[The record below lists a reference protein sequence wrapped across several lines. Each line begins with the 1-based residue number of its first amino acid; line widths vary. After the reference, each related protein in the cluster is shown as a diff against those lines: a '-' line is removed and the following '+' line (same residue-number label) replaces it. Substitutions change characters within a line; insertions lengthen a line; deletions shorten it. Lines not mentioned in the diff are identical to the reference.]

1 MMKKS
6 SFTALLLGTL
16 SGVLFAIGMC
26 MALIAEWNA
35 FTPGVVLG
43 CTGVVLGIATML
55 IWRKMEHKAPCHL
68 SGRHVRAVLLGVA
81 GAMLLGVGMCFCMV
95 WQRML
100 PGMLIGVVGI
110 VLLVCLIPLLKGVKG
125 GAALLMNENRA

>member
-43 CTGVVLGIATML
+43 CTSVVLGIATML

-81 GAMLLGVGMCFCMV
+81 GAMLLGVGMCMAKDAAGDAHRRSGDRVACMPDSLAKRR
-95 WQRML
+95 QGR
-100 PGMLIGVVGI
+100 
-110 VLLVCLIPLLKGVKG
+110 
-125 GAALLMNENRA
+125 AALLMNENRA

>member
-43 CTGVVLGIATML
+43 CTGVMLGIATML

-125 GAALLMNENRA
+125 RAALLMNENRA

>member
-6 SFTALLLGTL
+6 SLTALLLGTL

-110 VLLVCLIPLLKGVKG
+110 VLLVCLIPLLKGVKRG
-125 GAALLMNENRA
+125 

>member
-26 MALIAEWNA
+26 MALIAEGNA

-125 GAALLMNENRA
+125 GQPC

>member
-43 CTGVVLGIATML
+43 CTGVMLGIATML

-110 VLLVCLIPLLKGVKG
+110 VLLVCLITLLKGVKG
-125 GAALLMNENRA
+125 GQPC

>member
-1 MMKKS
+1 MMKNS

-125 GAALLMNENRA
+125 GQPC

>member
-43 CTGVVLGIATML
+43 CAGVVLGIATML

-81 GAMLLGVGMCFCMV
+81 GELLLGVGMCFCMV

-100 PGMLIGVVGI
+100 PGMLIGVAGI
-110 VLLVCLIPLLKGVKG
+110 VLLVCLVPLLKGVKRG
-125 GAALLMNENRA
+125 QPC

>member
-110 VLLVCLIPLLKGVKG
+110 VLLVCLIPLLKGVKRG
-125 GAALLMNENRA
+125 QPC

>member
-43 CTGVVLGIATML
+43 CAGVVLGIATML

-81 GAMLLGVGMCFCMV
+81 GALLLGVGMCFCMV

-100 PGMLIGVVGI
+100 PGMLIGVAGI

-125 GAALLMNENRA
+125 GQPC

>member
-43 CTGVVLGIATML
+43 CTGVMLGIATML

-125 GAALLMNENRA
+125 GQPC

>member
-125 GAALLMNENRA
+125 GQPC

>member
-1 MMKKS
+1 MMKNS

-35 FTPGVVLG
+35 FTPCVVLG
-43 CTGVVLGIATML
+43 CTGVMLGIATML

-125 GAALLMNENRA
+125 GQPC

>member
-43 CTGVVLGIATML
+43 CAGVVLGIATML

-100 PGMLIGVVGI
+100 PWMLIGVVGI

-125 GAALLMNENRA
+125 GQPC

>member
-1 MMKKS
+1 MMKQS
-6 SFTALLLGTL
+6 SFTGLLLGTL

-43 CTGVVLGIATML
+43 CTGVMLGIATML

-125 GAALLMNENRA
+125 GQPC

>member
-55 IWRKMEHKAPCHL
+55 IRRKMEHKAPCHL

-125 GAALLMNENRA
+125 GQPC

>member
-6 SFTALLLGTL
+6 SLTALLLGTL

-100 PGMLIGVVGI
+100 LGMLIGVVGI
-110 VLLVCLIPLLKGVKG
+110 VLLVCLIPLLKGVKRG
-125 GAALLMNENRA
+125 QPC

>member
-43 CTGVVLGIATML
+43 CTSVVLGIATML

-125 GAALLMNENRA
+125 GQPC

>member
-68 SGRHVRAVLLGVA
+68 SAGMYGPFFWVLPA
-81 GAMLLGVGMCFCMV
+81 QCCWV
-95 WQRML
+95 WACAFAWY
-100 PGMLIGVVGI
+100 G
-110 VLLVCLIPLLKGVKG
+110 KGCCRG
-125 GAALLMNENRA
+125 CS

>member
-81 GAMLLGVGMCFCMV
+81 VAMLLGVGMCFCMV

-125 GAALLMNENRA
+125 GQPC

>member
-1 MMKKS
+1 MRFGGVYDEKS
-6 SFTALLLGTL
+6 SLTALLLGTL

-125 GAALLMNENRA
+125 GQPC

>member
-43 CTGVVLGIATML
+43 CAGVVLGIATML

-81 GAMLLGVGMCFCMV
+81 GALLLGVGMCFCMV

-100 PGMLIGVVGI
+100 PGMLIGVAGI
-110 VLLVCLIPLLKGVKG
+110 VLLVCLVPLLKGVKRG
-125 GAALLMNENRA
+125 QPC

>member
-6 SFTALLLGTL
+6 SFTALLLGTR

-43 CTGVVLGIATML
+43 CAGVVLGIATML

-81 GAMLLGVGMCFCMV
+81 GALLLGVGMCFCMV

-100 PGMLIGVVGI
+100 PGMLIGVAGI
-110 VLLVCLIPLLKGVKG
+110 VLLVCLVPLLKGVKRG
-125 GAALLMNENRA
+125 QPC

>member
-1 MMKKS
+1 MKNS

-43 CTGVVLGIATML
+43 CTGVMLGIATML

-125 GAALLMNENRA
+125 GQPC

>member
-1 MMKKS
+1 MEKKNFIS
-6 SFTALLLGTL
+6 LIMGTV
-16 SGVLFAIGMC
+16 GGILFAIGMC

-43 CTGVVLGIATML
+43 CAGVVLGIATML

-68 SGRHVRAVLLGVA
+68 SGRHVRAALLGVA

-125 GAALLMNENRA
+125 GQPC

>member
-43 CTGVVLGIATML
+43 CAGVMLGIATML

-125 GAALLMNENRA
+125 GQPC

>member
-6 SFTALLLGTL
+6 SLTALLLGTL

-43 CTGVVLGIATML
+43 CAGVVLGIATML
-55 IWRKMEHKAPCHL
+55 IWRKMEPKAPLRL

-81 GAMLLGVGMCFCMV
+81 GALLLGVGMCFCMV

-100 PGMLIGVVGI
+100 PGMLIGVAGI
-110 VLLVCLIPLLKGVKG
+110 VLLVCLVPLLKGVKRG
-125 GAALLMNENRA
+125 QPC

>member
-125 GAALLMNENRA
+125 GQP

>member
-1 MMKKS
+1 MMKNS

-43 CTGVVLGIATML
+43 CAGVVLGIATML

-125 GAALLMNENRA
+125 GQPC

>member
-1 MMKKS
+1 MMKNS

-43 CTGVVLGIATML
+43 CTGVMLGIATML

-125 GAALLMNENRA
+125 GQPC

>member
-43 CTGVVLGIATML
+43 CAGVVLGIATML

-81 GAMLLGVGMCFCMV
+81 GALLLGVGMCFCMV

-100 PGMLIGVVGI
+100 PGTLIGVAGI
-110 VLLVCLIPLLKGVKG
+110 VLLVCLVPLLKGVKRG
-125 GAALLMNENRA
+125 QPC

>member
-81 GAMLLGVGMCFCMV
+81 GAMLLGVGMSFCMV

-125 GAALLMNENRA
+125 GQPC

>member
-1 MMKKS
+1 M
-6 SFTALLLGTL
+6 
-16 SGVLFAIGMC
+16 
-26 MALIAEWNA
+26 
-35 FTPGVVLG
+35 
-43 CTGVVLGIATML
+43 LGIATML

-125 GAALLMNENRA
+125 GQPC

>member
-110 VLLVCLIPLLKGVKG
+110 VLLVCLIPLLKCVKG
-125 GAALLMNENRA
+125 GQPC

>member
-81 GAMLLGVGMCFCMV
+81 GAMLLCVGMCFCMV

-125 GAALLMNENRA
+125 GQPC

>member
-6 SFTALLLGTL
+6 SLTALLLGTL

-43 CTGVVLGIATML
+43 CTGVVLGIATIL

-125 GAALLMNENRA
+125 GQPC

>member
-55 IWRKMEHKAPCHL
+55 ICRKMEHKAPCHL

-125 GAALLMNENRA
+125 GQPC